1 MPKETKV
8 VFGPGSIASL
18 PDSLGPERIGCRALF
33 VLSASSAGRD
43 WRERLLERMDA
54 FALDQWQHPT
64 GNPTPS
70 TVATIID
77 RALAHDADL
86 IVAVGGGGVIDA
98 AKAAVAQLPDAVE
111 NGPEPELVA
120 VPTTPGTG
128 AEVTPFATVWDFD
141 IGHKMSVPA
150 SSPPSLAIIDPELCV
165 GLPPSVL
172 AASVLDA
179 LTQGV
184 EASWSVRSTP
194 ESTWAG
200 LTAVAL
206 IAQTGERVF
215 NPMDPGALTAA
226 CLAGLWSGQAI
237 AVSQTTACHAISYP
251 LTARYG
257 VAHGH
262 ACALSLAEM
271 IAFNAATTPGDCTD
285 RRGVG
290 HVRSA
295 IDRIAS
301 AFGEQTVDGVCQRV
315 EDLCRHGGLGDYSDC
330 DADSAVVAR
339 DAVTYGRLGNNPRL
353 IDEEGVHKLLRL
365 LELRSREN
373 LPC

>member
-1 MPKETKV
+1 V
-8 VFGPGSIASL
+8 VFGPGSVTSL
-18 PDSLGPERIGCRALF
+18 PDSLGPRRIGCRVLF

-43 WRERLLERMDA
+43 WRERLLGRMHA

-70 TVATIID
+70 TVATIVD

-98 AKAAVAQLPDAVE
+98 AKAAVAQLPHACE

-128 AEVTPFATVWDFD
+128 AEVTPFATVWDFST
-141 IGHKMSVPA
+141 GHKMSVPA
-150 SSPPSLAIIDPELCV
+150 SPPSLAIIDPELCV

-172 AASVLDA
+172 AASILDA

-184 EASWSVRSTP
+184 EASWSVCSTP
-194 ESTWAG
+194 ESTRAG
-200 LTAVAL
+200 LTALAL

-215 NPMDPGALTAA
+215 NPMDRGALTAA
-226 CLAGLWSGQAI
+226 CLAGLWSGRAI

-257 VAHGH
+257 IAHGH
-262 ACALSLAEM
+262 ACVLSLAEM
-271 IAFNAATTPGDCTD
+271 IAFNAETTPEDCTD
-285 RRGVG
+285 QRGVG

-295 IDRIAS
+295 IEQITA
-301 AFGEQTVDGVCQRV
+301 AFGEQAVDGVCQRV
-315 EDLCRHGGLGDYSDC
+315 EDLRRHGGLGDYSDC

-373 LPC
+373 LAC